1 MTATDEVSLP
11 LDFVRGDATG
21 IDIPAHAEA
30 LHAAGADFLT
40 FAFRRFGSL
49 GFNNRV
55 ARITRFEHCPGGS
68 TGQKLFLSIAYE
80 SAEGTL
86 ASELFVKFSR
96 DFKDP
101 IRDLQRREMQS
112 EVGLAAL
119 SRHPAFPINV
129 PVTYF
134 ADFHGKTG
142 TGLLITSRVHYGE
155 GGIEPQRSKCMDHEL
170 AEPLEYYRAILSALA
185 RIAAAHKS
193 GRLSPQVE
201 GTFPFDAGVAATE
214 DLIPYDE
221 SQLRAQLGRFADLA
235 IRAPQLFPANII
247 SSDFI
252 CRLNEEAVRFLRHET
267 EIKRF
272 LHADPAFIA
281 LCHWNANIDNA
292 WFWRDSAGAL
302 QCGLLDWGRVR
313 QLNLAYP
320 LWGCLCAAPR
330 ELWDKHLDDLL
341 AFFTGEFHAHG
352 GSLLCSGELRLHLQ
366 LYIALIGLAG
376 LVVAPDRIL
385 YRLPEAVN
393 ATGPAD
399 PIFRKSE
406 QARNFLHIFT
416 NFLNLWQ
423 THDFGA
429 SLDRMLERRVDYSFA
444 ESPDISL
451 PPAASE
457 PRLGR

>member
-1 MTATDEVSLP
+1 MNDEVPLP

-21 IDIPAHAEA
+21 IEMPAHPDG
-30 LHAAGADFLT
+30 LRAAGADFLT
-40 FAFRRFGSL
+40 LAFHSFGSMSL
-49 GFNNRV
+49 TNRV
-55 ARITRFEHCPGGS
+55 ARITCFEHCPGGS

-80 SAEGTL
+80 SAEEALTT
-86 ASELFVKFSR
+86 ELFVKFSR

-101 IRDLQRREMQS
+101 IRDRQRREMQS
-112 EVGLAAL
+112 EVRLAAL

-134 ADFHGKTG
+134 ADFHGESA

-155 GGIEPQRSKCMDHEL
+155 SGIEPHRSKCMDHEL
-170 AEPLEYYRAILSALA
+170 AKPLHHYRAILSALA

-201 GTFPFDAGVAATE
+201 RAFPFDARVAVTE
-214 DLIPYDE
+214 DRIPYDE
-221 SQLRAQLGRFADLA
+221 SRLLAQLARFADLA
-235 IRAPQLFPANII
+235 TRAPQLFPPNII
-247 SSDFI
+247 SPGFI
-252 CRLNEEAVRFLRHET
+252 TRLNEEAVRFLRHET
-267 EIKRF
+267 AI
-272 LHADPAFIA
+272 IA

-292 WFWRDSAGAL
+292 WFWRDASGAL

-330 ELWDKHLDDLL
+330 ELWDNHLDDLL

-352 GSLLCSGELRLHLQ
+352 GPLLGIGELRLHLQ
-366 LYIALIGLAG
+366 LYVALIGLAG
-376 LVVAPDRIL
+376 LIVAPDRIL
-385 YRLPEAVN
+385 YRLPEAVS

-429 SLDRMLERRVDYSFA
+429 SLDRMLER
-444 ESPDISL
+444 L
-451 PPAASE
+451 
-457 PRLGR
+457 